1 LKQADG
7 VGNDELAEFAAKSV
21 GRELAGVARSRHIFG
36 TRFMA
41 AKASKLRRSIR
52 EPNSYALGG
61 IIRELREQRGWSWGQ
76 LSDACGLSRQGL
88 IFLESNERLASV
100 ETAERI
106 AKAFGLKAANCWRW
120 RSSGRRNGRPVAKSV
135 TIVAWNL
142 ECQRI

>member
-1 LKQADG
+1 
-7 VGNDELAEFAAKSV
+7 
-21 GRELAGVARSRHIFG
+21 
-36 TRFMA
+36 MA

-76 LSDACGLSRQGL
+76 LSAACGLSRQGL

-106 AKAFGLKAANCWRW
+106 AKAFGLKGSELLALAEQRTAQWPAGCEKCNYCCVEFGMPKDLDGAR
-120 RSSGRRNGRPVAKSV
+120 GCIRPV
-135 TIVAWNL
+135 L
-142 ECQRI
+142 